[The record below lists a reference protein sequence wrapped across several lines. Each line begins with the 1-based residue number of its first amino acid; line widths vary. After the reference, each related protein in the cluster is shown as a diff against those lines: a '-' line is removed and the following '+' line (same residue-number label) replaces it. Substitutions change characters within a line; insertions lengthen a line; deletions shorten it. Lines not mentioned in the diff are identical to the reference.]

1 MLSPLSSAKQGNFQL
16 ESSPALQALIIA
28 FSAKLSP
35 VSLGEC
41 FVNCDNG
48 RNVTPN
54 GSKIALNSVNL
65 FSLCVAN
72 IILIFRLLLL
82 FVEY

>member
-48 RNVTPN
+48 KNVTPKDP
-54 GSKIALNSVNL
+54 KIALNSVNL

-72 IILIFRLLLL
+72 IILIFKLLLM